1 MRSSLAAV
9 AFCVLG
15 FTGCATGQAVSPP
28 APGVVLSLDDYL
40 RSLNEADPSDPV
52 LDDRDPSVKARLTP
66 PVQLHRVQPELSR
79 EARRSSREGEVVL
92 ACVIERNGS
101 VSNVRVISA
110 SGHGDFTAASVGA
123 VRQWRYSPGKL
134 DGSPVR
140 VFLTV
145 TTSYRVR

>member
-1 MRSSLAAV
+1 MRSSLTAL
-9 AFCVLG
+9 AFCALG
-15 FTGCATGQAVSPP
+15 LAGCATRQAASPLD
-28 APGVVLSLDDYL
+28 PGIGASLDDYL

-52 LDDRDPSVKARLTP
+52 VSERDPSVKARLTP
-66 PVQLHRVQPELSR
+66 PVEIHRVQPALST
-79 EARRSSREGEVVL
+79 EARRNSREGKVVL
-92 ACVIERNGS
+92 GCVIERNGS